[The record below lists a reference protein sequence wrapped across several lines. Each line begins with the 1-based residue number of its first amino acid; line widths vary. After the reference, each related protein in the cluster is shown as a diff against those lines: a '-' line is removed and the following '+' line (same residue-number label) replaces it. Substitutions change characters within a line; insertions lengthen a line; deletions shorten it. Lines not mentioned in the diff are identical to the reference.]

1 MKLLESFIYALVAFT
16 GLYIIIAVAMRVFD
30 LTDVFYAHVIAGVVA
45 TLAGVGLFMFFLMRK
60 K

>member
-16 GLYIIIAVAMRVFD
+16 GSYIIIAVAMRVFEV
-30 LTDVFYAHVIAGVVA
+30 TDNFYAHVIAGVVA
-45 TLAGVGLFMFFLMRK
+45 TLLGVGLFVFFLVRK